1 MVERPL
7 RGRHFRQVHAEAA
20 ISRLPCNHSELERV
34 IPTMEPLALMRLTP
48 SRPLGVRYAILL
60 PTTVLTASLASVA
73 APPPSPDRPASQR
86 RESMMHDDSMNGA
99 AMSEMGMHEIR
110 QKDPSELTQAEI
122 SFFESKIRPVLS
134 GACFK
139 CHSEGSRVRGG
150 LRVDTP
156 DALLRGGESGPAIVP
171 GDPDSSILILALRH
185 TDEDYEMP
193 PSGKLSDAVIADF
206 ERWVEMG
213 CPDPRARETLGTTA
227 STPTA
232 HAGTMDI
239 EKGREFWAYQLPTR
253 AALPEVKQSAWPRT
267 DVDYFLLHA
276 MEAHDI
282 SPVKDA
288 DKSTLLRRVTYDLT
302 GLPPSPPE
310 VAAFIRDKSDNAYEQ
325 AVDRLLDSSAFG
337 ERWGRHW
344 LDVARYAESSG
355 KESNVL
361 YPHAWRYRDWVI
373 DAFNKNTPYDRF
385 LIEQLAGDLLPAHD
399 DAEFAQLWIATGY
412 LALGTKSH
420 NARGRAQFQADLIDE
435 QIDAVSQGLL
445 ATTVAC
451 ARCHDHKFDPIPQK
465 DYYALAGIFAS
476 TETRYGTVAQ
486 QQNNHPAQL
495 IRLPENAGLPLGPTQ
510 PESVQ
515 RLLAAAYDRITAA
528 IEGAPTEAELREAR
542 LAESRGEK
550 PKIDL
555 QAAQRIR
562 IARGQL
568 EVYNHLA
575 TRFDTD
581 GKATT
586 GNLLAMGV
594 AESGR
599 AIAVPLLE
607 RGEIDK
613 AGAIV
618 PRGVPE
624 VLCAGGTPEL
634 PSATSGRLE
643 LAQWIASDT
652 HPLTARVWVNRVW
665 LHLFGKG
672 LVRTPDNFGS
682 SGQAPTHPELL
693 DALAVDF
700 MENGWNTKA
709 LIKALVLSHAYQ
721 LDSTPDAAQAKNDPD
736 ADWYGHM
743 PHRRLEA
750 EAIRDSM
757 LAAAGTLELERPVGS
772 MVNMV
777 EGSARLDQFMQLLIP
792 ESRSRSLYLPVV
804 RDAIPQSM
812 QVFDFAES
820 SFVTGD
826 RDETTVPTQALYL
839 LNDENVLRLADAF
852 AQRLQRE
859 AGTADERVQRGFLL
873 ALGRK
878 PTSAEA
884 TASRAFIKHFEQ
896 LASRSSAAQPQEA
909 PAQSRGNRRGNQPAV
924 QRIRERMGRS
934 DSTIPNDPELIA
946 LSAFCQ
952 SLFATAE
959 FRTLD

>member
-1 MVERPL
+1 
-7 RGRHFRQVHAEAA
+7 
-20 ISRLPCNHSELERV
+20 
-34 IPTMEPLALMRLTP
+34 MEEMQNDAM
-48 SRPLGVRYAILL
+48 
-60 PTTVLTASLASVA
+60 
-73 APPPSPDRPASQR
+73 
-86 RESMMHDDSMNGA
+86 DSD
-99 AMSEMGMHEIR
+99 AMGSSGMSAGEVR

-156 DALLRGGESGPAIVP
+156 DAMLRGGESGPAIVP
-171 GDPDSSILILALRH
+171 GDPDSSILIRALRH
-185 TDEDYEMP
+185 SDEDYEMP

-213 CPDPRARETLGTTA
+213 CPDPRARENFGTTSTTPDAYRA
-227 STPTA
+227 SA
-232 HAGTMDI
+232 SGIDI
-239 EKGREFWAYQLPTR
+239 EKGKEFWAYQLPTR
-253 AALPEVKQSAWPRT
+253 TEPPAVQHADWPRG
-267 DVDYFLLHA
+267 DVDAFLLHG
-276 MEAHDI
+276 MEQHGIA
-282 SPVKDA
+282 PVKDA
-288 DKSTLLRRVTYDLT
+288 EKSTLLRRVSYDLT
-302 GLPPSPPE
+302 GLPPSPRE
-310 VAAFIRDKSDNAYEQ
+310 VDAFMRDKSKDAYEKL
-325 AVDRLLDSSAFG
+325 VDRLLASPAFG

-355 KESNVL
+355 KETNIL

-373 DAFNKNTPYDRF
+373 DAFNQNTPYDRF
-385 LIEQLAGDLLPAHD
+385 IVEQLAGDLLPARD
-399 DAEFAQLWIATGY
+399 DREFAQLWIATGY

-420 NARGRAQFQADLIDE
+420 NARGRAQFQADLVDE
-435 QIDAVSQGLL
+435 QIDAISQGLL

-495 IRLPENAGLPLGPTQ
+495 IRLPEGVGLPLGPTQ

-515 RLLAAAYDRITAA
+515 RLLAAAYDRIAA
-528 IEGAPTEAELREAR
+528 TVENAPTAAELREAR

-555 QAAQRIR
+555 QAAQR
-562 IARGQL
+562 ARNAQGQL

-581 GKATT
+581 GKPTS
-586 GNLLAMGV
+586 GNLLAMGA

-599 AIAVPLLE
+599 VIAVPLLE

-618 PRGVPE
+618 PRGVPQ
-624 VLCAGGTPEL
+624 VLCVGATPEL
-634 PSATSGRLE
+634 SSASSGRLE

-700 MENGWNTKA
+700 MEDGWNTKA
-709 LIKALVLSHAYQ
+709 LIKKLMLSRAYQ
-721 LDSTPDAAQAKNDPD
+721 LDSTPDANQAKVDPD

-743 PHRRLEA
+743 LHRRLEA

-757 LAAAGTLELERPVGS
+757 LAAAGTLDLERPVGS

-792 ESRSRSLYLPVV
+792 DSRTRSLYLPVV
-804 RDAIPQSM
+804 RDAVPQSL

-839 LNDENVLRLADAF
+839 LNDENVLRIADAF
-852 AQRLQRE
+852 AKRLQRDE
-859 AGTADERVQRGFLL
+859 GTTDERVQRGFVL

-878 PTSAEA
+878 PTGAEA
-884 TASRAFIKHFEQ
+884 SASRAFIKHFEQ
-896 LASRSSAAQPQEA
+896 VATRSSAAQPQET
-909 PAQSRGNRRGNQPAV
+909 PAQARGNRRANQPFG